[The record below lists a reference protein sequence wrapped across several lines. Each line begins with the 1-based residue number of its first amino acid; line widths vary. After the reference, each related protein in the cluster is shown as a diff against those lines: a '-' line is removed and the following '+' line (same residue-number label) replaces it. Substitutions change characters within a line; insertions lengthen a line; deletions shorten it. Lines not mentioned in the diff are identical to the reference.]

1 MKIKHITGE
10 TLDTDSLPDTEA
22 MVLEKVEQFRQFC
35 LDNKVPFLMFV
46 DPKGAEITSYLAF
59 WNFANRANNYNQETM
74 EIGEKRMIDLVPL
87 LSVINNFVYQCSGGE
102 VCLVKTPKD

>member
-1 MKIKHITGE
+1 
-10 TLDTDSLPDTEA
+10 
-22 MVLEKVEQFRQFC
+22 
-35 LDNKVPFLMFV
+35 
-46 DPKGAEITSYLAF
+46 
-59 WNFANRANNYNQETM
+59 M